1 MKFFKSKSPVL
12 RNENLDLNLE
22 QLENRVMLSTVE
34 VFAAGNTGEENL
46 DLFINGQLEAT
57 FSNVGGDVQQ
67 RDLVRFVFETDQ
79 DVTTGDVAI
88 GFNNDAFDP
97 ATGFDRNLLVDRIVV
112 DGVTAQTEDPSTFST
127 GIWRDGLTG
136 PGFFE
141 TELFNIN
148 ATFSFADQQPPPTG
162 SADRIEFD
170 ALGTTG
176 DEIVELVV
184 RGEVVETFALDS
196 AGVNETF
203 SFTSNDSDLS
213 IEDIRIQFVNDLFD
227 PAAGIDRNAQIFEFR
242 LVDSATGNIDVANT
256 NDSNVLSD
264 GIFIQGVGITSGLGA
279 GGFLASNGF
288 VEVSNPSTG
297 GGPDIQGTNGDDVLI
312 GGAGDEDIFGGNG
325 NDFVNGGGGDD
336 TINGGS
342 GNDFFIGGGGADQ
355 FVFASGDDFDTI
367 SDFEIGTDSILF
379 TGGLAPFNSA
389 ENGFTDIADRLV
401 QSGDDVLILTNDNQ
415 SVRLL
420 NTQVDDLIGSTQ
432 VNNLVDSDALEIL
445 GVADGNFNGI
455 VQGQAVDS
463 FNNGG
468 DVGSVVLTII
478 DGVQNVQS
486 SNFGSNSFELTNTGN
501 KEVAA
506 VFIDIRGAV
515 FGDMVFDNDGTGGDT
530 TASTFQVDRNGNTG
544 AFFVGENNQAL
555 NAQNLFF
562 QGQTPLADTSGL
574 GSAISGGF
582 RGLLIRFDGSNGGFD
597 GGESIGFSG
606 DGDPN
611 SIAGFSQGEVG
622 FGSQGSGNAITGTFD
637 TGGQSGAELVG
648 SSFTVLFADGTAA
661 TGFIGSDTSQAGG
674 AGEAVQGRE
683 QRTPNVTIDTGSGV
697 FSSTG
702 NSNGQYGG
710 AEPQITVTGQ
720 PGDTVRVTLY
730 KGVNPVVT
738 SAGSPDS
745 VADVIQNRLD
755 ATQSQ
760 FPVNNAFD
768 VQNVDV
774 VIGANGTAQIASG
787 AFDYNN
793 TNSGLSFAGD
803 EVQPL
808 AITAAI
814 VVAATDGGA
823 IAGGATASLVPL
835 GSVSTPVYLLN
846 PTATPV
852 A

>member
-1 MKFFKSKSPVL
+1 
-12 RNENLDLNLE
+12 
-22 QLENRVMLSTVE
+22 MLSTVE
-34 VFAAGNTGEENL
+34 VFAAGTTGEENL
-46 DLFINGQLEAT
+46 DLFISGQLEAT

-79 DVTTGDVAI
+79 DITTGDVAI
-88 GFNNDAFDP
+88 RFNNDAFDP

-112 DGVTAQTEDPSTFST
+112 DGVTAQTEDSSTFST

-242 LVDSATGNIDVANT
+242 LMDSATGNVEVANT
-256 NDSNVLSD
+256 SDSNVLSD

-342 GNDFFIGGGGADQ
+342 GNDFFIGGDGADQ

-401 QSGDDVLILTNDNQ
+401 QSGDDVLILTNNNQ

-544 AFFVGENNQAL
+544 AFFVGENNQVL

-582 RGLLIRFDGSNGGFD
+582 RGLLIRFDGSSGGFD
-597 GGESIGFSG
+597 GGESVGFSG

-611 SIAGFSQGEVG
+611 SLAGFSQGEVG
-622 FGSQGSGNAITGTFD
+622 FGSQG
-637 TGGQSGAELVG
+637 
-648 SSFTVLFADGTAA
+648 
-661 TGFIGSDTSQAGG
+661 
-674 AGEAVQGRE
+674 GR
-683 QRTPNVTIDTGSGV
+683 QCNHRNV
-697 FSSTG
+697 
-702 NSNGQYGG
+702 
-710 AEPQITVTGQ
+710 
-720 PGDTVRVTLY
+720 
-730 KGVNPVVT
+730 
-738 SAGSPDS
+738 
-745 VADVIQNRLD
+745 
-755 ATQSQ
+755 
-760 FPVNNAFD
+760 
-768 VQNVDV
+768 
-774 VIGANGTAQIASG
+774 
-787 AFDYNN
+787 
-793 TNSGLSFAGD
+793 
-803 EVQPL
+803 
-808 AITAAI
+808 
-814 VVAATDGGA
+814 
-823 IAGGATASLVPL
+823 
-835 GSVSTPVYLLN
+835 
-846 PTATPV
+846 
-852 A
+852 